1 MMNCPV
7 PIETSNKLKGWP
19 GPVLTLSMNA
29 CSNLEAFILENRKD
43 KIDSFITVRP
53 NKQNNKGAAGAEG
66 SQDNADVSM

>member
-29 CSNLEAFILENRKD
+29 CSNLEAFILENR
-43 KIDSFITVRP
+43 
-53 NKQNNKGAAGAEG
+53 
-66 SQDNADVSM
+66 

>member
-1 MMNCPV
+1 MMNSPV

-53 NKQNNKGAAGAEG
+53 KLGTGRVAGAEG
-66 SQDNADVSM
+66 THDNANVNI